1 MRDRG
6 EVAVRTSFHWFPWLG
21 GRKRERVFYLRL
33 PGSSVDLREDPS
45 SPLLPSASP
54 SIPFSTPISLM
65 FYLYFSVELQWELRS
80 VIVQ

>member
-21 GRKRERVFYLRL
+21 GRKRERVFFLRL

-45 SPLLPSASP
+45 SPLLPCPSP
-54 SIPFSTPISLM
+54 SSPFSTPISLV
-65 FYLYFSVELQWELRS
+65 FYLYFSVGLQREPGS